1 MNIAIFADLHLPDR
15 DDTVK
20 ETVWRW
26 ALNEARRRNADLI
39 VGLGD
44 MTAVGTVAAARRI
57 VRDLDACGIP
67 YLLTPGNAEYRTPAE
82 TGETLATLRTETE
95 KFPVLLLDSAKGPLA
110 EADSVKLRTL
120 TGKDRLVFSHC
131 PPESWSEA
139 DRAALVR
146 LIAEGVIA
154 RAVFG
159 HRHFD
164 AADGAVSLIRG
175 LDPDKAMG
183 GPPALVMLSGEADGW
198 TQRDVPCPL
207 ADPTSWSLPERKAFF
222 RNFGLCGMKTPEE
235 YLNFAADHRI
245 ANFELRWRPDV
256 DFAAPELRAVLNRWR
271 QAGGRILSMH
281 LADIKLENGEF
292 AGLSDA
298 DASVASALACGCDRA
313 TVHVPRC
320 FQDELPPSE
329 TERVAREFHRR
340 LLPLLERGIAV
351 GVENLHT
358 SEAERADK
366 RYKFGCTMTECRRF
380 IAALKEAAGRRRGRI
395 GLHLDIGHARNN
407 KPFEQ
412 REMLSSWYAGMRD
425 LTAAM
430 HVHQVSRDGDK
441 LKNHTGFAGWFEPM
455 ISLAGLAMAWRAG
468 QIGDVPMFL
477 ELRTPAPETW
487 LALRDGLSL
496 NDESTTLKR

>member
-1 MNIAIFADLHLPDR
+1 MNIAILADLHLPDR

-20 ETVWRW
+20 ELVWRW
-26 ALNEARRRNADLI
+26 SLAEARRQGADLV

-44 MTAVGTVAAARRI
+44 LTAVGTADAARRI
-57 VRDLDACGIP
+57 VRDLDAGGIP
-67 YLLTPGNAEYRTPAE
+67 YLLTPGNSEYRTPAE
-82 TGETLATLRTETE
+82 TEAVLAAMRTETE
-95 KFPVLLLDSAKGPLA
+95 KFPILLLDSARGPLA
-110 EADSVKLRTL
+110 EADSRRLRTL
-120 TGKDRLVFSHC
+120 TGRNWLIFSHC
-131 PPESWSEA
+131 PPSNWSEE
-139 DRAALVR
+139 DRAALAR
-146 LIAEGVIA
+146 GIAEGVIA
-154 RAVFG
+154 RAVCG
-159 HRHFD
+159 HLHFD
-164 AADGAVSLIRG
+164 AEDGAVSLVRG
-175 LDPDKAMG
+175 LDPDKAMH
-183 GPPALVMLSGEADGW
+183 GPPALVMLRGEADKW
-198 TQRDVPCPL
+198 TRRDIPCPL
-207 ADPTSWSLPERKAFF
+207 ADPTSWSLPERRAFF
-222 RNFGLCGMKTPEE
+222 RNFGICGMKTPEA
-235 YLNFAADHRI
+235 YLDFAAEHHI
-245 ANFELRWRPDV
+245 ANFELRWRSDT
-256 DFAAPELRAVLNRWR
+256 DFGAPGLRAALDRWR

-281 LADIKLENGEF
+281 LADIRLENGEF
-292 AGLSDA
+292 VGLSDA
-298 DASVASALACGCDRA
+298 DASVAAALACGCDRA

-320 FQDELPPSE
+320 FQDELPPE
-329 TERVAREFHRR
+329 DTERVAREFHRR

-358 SEAERADK
+358 SAAEQADK
-366 RYKFGCTMTECRRF
+366 RYKFGCTMAELRRF
-380 IAALKEAAGRRRGRI
+380 IGALKQAAGRRRGLI

-455 ISLAGLAMAWRAG
+455 ISLSGLAMAWRAG

-487 LALRDGLSL
+487 LALRDGLGL